1 MNIFIQFFR
10 REIFFKKK
18 GEGRRTVWMRTD
30 RNMQFFKF
38 ESLEHL
44 TIEKP

>member
-18 GEGRRTVWMRTD
+18 ERGDGLFGCEQTGIC
-30 RNMQFFKF
+30 NFLN
-38 ESLEHL
+38 SS
-44 TIEKP
+44 P